1 MRLTGKRLKNGTKL
15 ERVTLYHFEKSAE
28 FEVCEND
35 ASTGIVDHVNCCIC
49 MDEYEEAVF
58 GNEYRSQYLEKRGQQ
73 RADLMCFLLSEMN
86 RRLASYVYEIKHSV
100 SGPDRVYDICG
111 QLTGSF
117 REIKGMIAGL
127 GCEDQMSHVSSG
139 GGACINMLAGKP
151 LAAVEALKKS
161 ND

>member
-1 MRLTGKRLKNGTKL
+1 MRLNGKNRLKSGSKPDKTL
-15 ERVTLYHFEKSAE
+15 LYHFTESTE
-28 FEVCEND
+28 FEVCEED
-35 ASTGIVDHVNCCIC
+35 ASVGVYDKVNCHLCL
-49 MDEYEEAVF
+49 DEYEEAVF

-117 REIKGMIAGL
+117 REVKGMIAGL
-127 GCEDQMSHVSSG
+127 GCEGYQKRFSFRCDYDWNGHRIHRN
-139 GGACINMLAGKP
+139 CNP
-151 LAAVEALKKS
+151 
-161 ND
+161 

>member
-117 REIKGMIAGL
+117 REVKGMIAGL
-127 GCEDQMSHVSSG
+127 GCEGYQKRFSFRCDYDWNGHRIHRN
-139 GGACINMLAGKP
+139 CNP
-151 LAAVEALKKS
+151 
-161 ND
+161 